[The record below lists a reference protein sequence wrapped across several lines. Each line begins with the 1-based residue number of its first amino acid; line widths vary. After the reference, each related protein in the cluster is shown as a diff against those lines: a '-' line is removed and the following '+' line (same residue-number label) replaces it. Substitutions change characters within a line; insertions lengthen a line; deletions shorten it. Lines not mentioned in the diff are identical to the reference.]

1 MYFEGLRQAR
11 LQEPLLDTAQGML
24 YSALN
29 RPGEAEK
36 AFRRALLRDP
46 LSLPAME
53 EFFVFSDRREALPSL
68 VPDLE
73 AAIRSE
79 EGSFMHHNW
88 LALAY
93 RRQGNLE
100 GAEREL
106 KRAADLGPDQVGPVA
121 NLGSLYLQEDRIA
134 EAVKVLEQ
142 ALARDPLSVEVRT
155 NLLVALGRTGNLDR
169 ARELFEEGNQMSPDR
184 SSLYNAMA
192 FAFQANGHP
201 KEAVDLLSR
210 SLRIDPNQPPAL
222 KLLRQLDPGAADR
235 ISP

>member
-1 MYFEGLRQAR
+1 
-11 LQEPLLDTAQGML
+11 
-24 YSALN
+24 
-29 RPGEAEK
+29 
-36 AFRRALLRDP
+36 
-46 LSLPAME
+46 
-53 EFFVFSDRREALPSL
+53 
-68 VPDLE
+68 
-73 AAIRSE
+73 
-79 EGSFMHHNW
+79 
-88 LALAY
+88 
-93 RRQGNLE
+93 
-100 GAEREL
+100 
-106 KRAADLGPDQVGPVA
+106 VGPVA